1 MFMPLGD
8 DDSRLQITPV
18 VTFAL
23 IALNVVGFLL
33 QLAQGTGI
41 ETFINTWS
49 VVPAEYSQTTDLV
62 PTHAG
67 PFWLTTLSSMFM
79 HGGWM
84 HLGGN
89 MLFLWV
95 FGDNVEAA
103 MGHAKYLLFYLL
115 TGVAATAAHVA
126 LNAGS
131 MVPSLGASG
140 AISGVL
146 GAYIVM
152 FPKQRVKVMM
162 GRGVTQMPAIAVI
175 GMWIVF
181 QFINGIGQLANT
193 AETGGVAYAA
203 HVGGFVAGVA
213 LVFLFRNRELER
225 ALDGP

>member
-23 IALNVVGFLL
+23 IGLNVLVFFL
-33 QLAQGTGI
+33 QLAQGSGI

-49 VVPAEYSQTTDLV
+49 TVPAEYSQRTDLA

-67 PFWLTTLSSMFM
+67 PFWITTFSSMFM

-103 MGHAKYLLFYLL
+103 MGHAKYLVFYLL
-115 TGVAATAAHVA
+115 TGVAATAAHIA
-126 LNAGS
+126 LNSGS
-131 MVPSLGASG
+131 MIPSLGASG

-162 GRGVTQMPAIAVI
+162 GRGVTQMPAMAVI
-175 GMWIVF
+175 GLWIVF

-203 HVGGFVAGVA
+203 HVGGFIAGVA
-213 LVFLFRNRELER
+213 LVFVFRDREKER
-225 ALDGP
+225 VLDGP